1 MSDTQR
7 LAPAGSDGLLP
18 LLDKHV
24 LVCCGT
30 GGVGKTTI
38 SASLALLAAKR
49 GKRVLVLTIDPARR
63 LADALGVADLPDEP
77 TPIPVSELAG
87 IPPISGELT
96 ALMLDV
102 KSTWDRAIRRFAP
115 DQETADRI
123 QGHRFYRKIT
133 EGISG
138 SQEYS
143 AMLRLCDVAEDDD
156 YDLVVVDTPP
166 SRHALEFLDAPRR
179 VSDVLEEGVLRWL
192 IAPSFSTAWAGLRI
206 FGKGGAALFQIFER
220 FTGSDVLT
228 GLSEFVTQF
237 STVFGELRSRAERV
251 DALLRRPETAFL
263 LVTQPTGNALGE
275 ADAFVGQLE
284 DEGLPFGG
292 FVVNRVH
299 WSGPESPADAPPR
312 GPSGFP
318 RKPPPGIDAAAY
330 ERMIE
335 RTWDLHGTYS
345 AWAEHDRRVLAA
357 LRERFGGEIPYQQ
370 VPDILLELHD
380 LKSLG
385 MIHPYLV

>member
-1 MSDTQR
+1 MSETVR
-7 LAPAGSDGLLP
+7 IASAGSGLLP
-18 LLDKHV
+18 LLDRHV

-38 SASLALLAAKR
+38 SAALALLAAKR

-115 DQETADRI
+115 DEAAAERI
-123 QGHRFYRKIT
+123 LSNRFYRKIT

-143 AMLRLCDVAEDDD
+143 AMLRLLDVAEDDA

-166 SRHALEFLDAPRR
+166 SRHALEFLNAPTR
-179 VSDVLEEGVLRWL
+179 VSEVLEEGVLRWL
-192 IAPSFSTAWAGLRI
+192 IAPSFTTAWAGMRI

-228 GLSEFVTQF
+228 GLSEFVTEF
-237 STVFGELRSRAERV
+237 SPVFGELRRRAQRV
-251 DALLRRPETAFL
+251 QSLLRKSSTAFV
-263 LVTQPTGNALGE
+263 LVTQPTGSALRE
-275 ADAFVGQLE
+275 ADSFVGQLRR
-284 DEGLPFGG
+284 DGLPFGG
-292 FVVNRVH
+292 FVINRVH
-299 WSGPESPADAPPR
+299 WSGPQAPGAAPPR
-312 GPSGFP
+312 GAEGFP
-318 RKPPPGIDAAAY
+318 SNPPAGIDAAAY
-330 ERMIE
+330 ERMVAH
-335 RTWDLHGTYS
+335 TWELHRTYS
-345 AWAEHDRRVLAA
+345 RWAEHDREVIAA
-357 LRERFGGEIPYQQ
+357 LEERFDERVPFQQ
-370 VPDILLELHD
+370 VPDVLLELHD

-385 MIHPYLV
+385 MLHPYLV

>member
-1 MSDTQR
+1 VSDTQR
-7 LAPAGSDGLLP
+7 LTPAAGSGLLP
-18 LLDKHV
+18 LLDRHV

-38 SASLALLAAKR
+38 SAALALLAAKR

-102 KSTWDRAIRRFAP
+102 KSTWDRAVRRFAP
-115 DQETADRI
+115 DEEAAERI
-123 QGHRFYRKIT
+123 LGNRFYRKIT

-143 AMLRLCDVAEDDD
+143 AMLRLLDVAEDDA

-166 SRHALEFLDAPRR
+166 SRHALEFLDAPNR
-179 VSDVLEEGVLRWL
+179 VTEVLEEGVLRWL
-192 IAPSFSTAWAGLRI
+192 IAPSFNTAWAGMRI

-220 FTGSDVLT
+220 FTGSDVLG
-228 GLSEFVTQF
+228 GLSEFVTEF
-237 STVFGELRSRAERV
+237 STVFGELRARARRV
-251 DALLRRPETAFL
+251 QSLLREPSTAFV
-263 LVTQPTGNALGE
+263 LVTQPTGTALRE
-275 ADAFVGQLE
+275 AGGFVDQLQRE
-284 DEGLPFGG
+284 ELPFGG
-292 FVVNRVH
+292 FVINRVH
-299 WSGPESPADAPPR
+299 WGGPASPGAQPPR
-312 GPSGFP
+312 GADGFP
-318 RKPPPGIDAAAY
+318 TAPPPGIDAGAY
-330 ERMIE
+330 ERMVTRAWE
-335 RTWDLHGTYS
+335 LHRTY
-345 AWAEHDRRVLAA
+345 ARWAEHDRAVIEAM
-357 LRERFGGEIPYQQ
+357 RERFGDGVPYQQ
-370 VPDILLELHD
+370 VPDVLLELHD